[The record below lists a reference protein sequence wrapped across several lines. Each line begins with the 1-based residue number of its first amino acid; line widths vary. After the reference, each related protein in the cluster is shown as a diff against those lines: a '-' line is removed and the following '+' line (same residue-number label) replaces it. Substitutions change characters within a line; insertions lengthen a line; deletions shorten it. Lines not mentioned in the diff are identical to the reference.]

1 VGAEVEAVTTVLILL
16 GAPGSGKGTQAIRL
30 ADVVGLPHVST
41 GDLFRDNVGKGTE
54 LGVLAKGYMDRGEL
68 VPDHVVLD
76 MLFARVAAGDCA
88 DGYVLDGFPRTV
100 PQADALEQ
108 RLDPDV
114 TLAAA
119 VLEVS
124 DDEIR
129 RRAAGRGRNDD
140 EPEVVTKRI
149 SVYREQTAPLIEFYA
164 DRGVLHEIDGERS
177 PDAVF
182 ADLLACVKSL
192 EEAS

>member
-1 VGAEVEAVTTVLILL
+1 
-16 GAPGSGKGTQAIRL
+16 
-30 ADVVGLPHVST
+30 
-41 GDLFRDNVGKGTE
+41 
-54 LGVLAKGYMDRGEL
+54 
-68 VPDHVVLD
+68 
-76 MLFARVAAGDCA
+76 
-88 DGYVLDGFPRTV
+88 
-100 PQADALEQ
+100 
-108 RLDPDV
+108 
-114 TLAAA
+114 

>member
-1 VGAEVEAVTTVLILL
+1 MTTVLILL

-88 DGYVLDGFPRTV
+88 GGYVLDGFPRTV